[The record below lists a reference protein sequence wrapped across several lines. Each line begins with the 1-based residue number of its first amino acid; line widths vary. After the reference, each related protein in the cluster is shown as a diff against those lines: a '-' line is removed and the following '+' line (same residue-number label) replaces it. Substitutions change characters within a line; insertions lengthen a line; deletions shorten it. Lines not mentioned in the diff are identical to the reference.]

1 MLYVIMNVIMK
12 RVMDVLTGCESI
24 TKPPEGAAFHCNIQD
39 CE

>member
-1 MLYVIMNVIMK
+1 MK

-24 TKPPEGAAFHCNIQD
+24 TNAPKDAAFHCNIQD